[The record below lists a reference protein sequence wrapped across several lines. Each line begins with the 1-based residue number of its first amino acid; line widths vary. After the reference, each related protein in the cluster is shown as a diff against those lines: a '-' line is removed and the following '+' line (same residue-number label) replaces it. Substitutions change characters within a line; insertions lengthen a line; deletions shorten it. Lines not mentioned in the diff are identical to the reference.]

1 MDDALAVIDHIAS
14 RVTASVLTG
23 LGCGAAYSSY
33 KGAPLVKTSISTAF
47 SFALVSTACFTM
59 ERVANIIIKQSSI
72 LLPDD
77 VDGQNSTK
85 DSNVDKLSSAATA
98 TTNTTLIHY
107 GSHATGGLLGGG
119 IVGFLFQG
127 KPMAGAILLTPMM
140 LIVGKIEASVFY
152 ESRRKEV
159 HDESHTSAG
168 LIEESQGING
178 RVESMLE
185 VSDGYLILQS

>member
-59 ERVANIIIKQSSI
+59 ERVANIIIRQSLI

-85 DSNVDKLSSAATA
+85 DLNVDKLSSAATA

-107 GSHATGGLLGGG
+107 GSHATGGLLGGS

-140 LIVGKIEASVFY
+140 LVVGKIEASVDDY
-152 ESRRKEV
+152 RTER
-159 HDESHTSAG
+159 
-168 LIEESQGING
+168 
-178 RVESMLE
+178 
-185 VSDGYLILQS
+185 LQQLLMDQHLLREQEKRGP

>member
-59 ERVANIIIKQSSI
+59 ERVANVIIRQSSI
-72 LLPDD
+72 PLSDD
-77 VDGQNSTK
+77 DDIDGNPTI
-85 DSNVDKLSSAATA
+85 DSNDKLTSATR
-98 TTNTTLIHY
+98 TTLIHY
-107 GSHATGGLLGGG
+107 GSHAIAGLLGGG

-127 KPMAGAILLTPMM
+127 KPMAGAMLLTPMM
-140 LIVGKIEASVFY
+140 LIVGKSEALVDDY
-152 ESRRKEV
+152 RTER
-159 HDESHTSAG
+159 
-168 LIEESQGING
+168 
-178 RVESMLE
+178 
-185 VSDGYLILQS
+185 LQQLMDQHLLREQEKRGP